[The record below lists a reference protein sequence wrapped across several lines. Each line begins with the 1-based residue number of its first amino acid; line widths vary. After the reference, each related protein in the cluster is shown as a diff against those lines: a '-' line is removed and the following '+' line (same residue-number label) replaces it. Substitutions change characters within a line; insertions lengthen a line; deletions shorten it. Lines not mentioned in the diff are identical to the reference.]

1 MPTNMPSRPL
11 VRRPTVSVVVPCYR
25 YGHYLPGAVR
35 SVLDQTDVDAEVL
48 IVDDASPDDSAEVA
62 EALAAADPRIRVLR
76 HTVNKGH
83 IATYN
88 DGLEAV
94 DGEYVVLLSADDL
107 LPPGSLGRATA
118 LMEAHPSVGMVYG
131 HPLDFLDTPPPATTS
146 VRNWS
151 IWGGHEWIEQRCRRG
166 NNCIYNPEV
175 VLRGDVQRAIGGYD
189 PGLPH
194 SGDLEMWLRAAAVA
208 DIGRVNG
215 ANQGYYRIH
224 QASMQRTVYSSFM
237 ADFEGRRDAF
247 DAVLNGPDSVFASD
261 EADRLYALA
270 RRAIATT
277 ALEQAARAYD
287 DGSTDVEPVD
297 EYVAFALDLWPEA
310 RQLRAWRAL
319 ARRQAAGPER
329 CHRSLQ
335 GSGRRAVRDLDGRI
349 RWRRWRRSGV

>member
-1 MPTNMPSRPL
+1 M
-11 VRRPTVSVVVPCYR
+11 RRPTVSVVVPCYR

-35 SVLDQTDVDAEVL
+35 SVLDQSDVDARVL
-48 IVDDASPDDSAEVA
+48 IVDDASPDDSGDVA
-62 EALAAADPRIRVLR
+62 EALAAADPRIEVLR
-76 HTVNKGH
+76 HAENKGH

-94 DGEYVVLLSADDL
+94 DGDYVVLLSADDM

-118 LMEAHPSVGMVYG
+118 LMEANPSVGMVYG
-131 HPLDFLDTPPPATTS
+131 HPLDFVDEPPPAVTT

-151 IWGGHEWIEQRCRRG
+151 VWDGHEWIERRCRRG

-175 VLRGDVQRAIGGYD
+175 VMRGEVQRAIGGYD
-189 PGLPH
+189 PHLPH
-194 SGDLEMWLRAAAVA
+194 SGDLEMWLRAAAVS

-215 ANQGYYRIH
+215 ATQGYYRIH
-224 QASMQRTVYSSFM
+224 PDSMQRTVYSTFL
-237 ADFEGRRDAF
+237 ADYEGRREAF
-247 DAVLNGPDSVFASD
+247 DAVLNAPGSVFEPA
-261 EADRLYALA
+261 EADRMYALA

-287 DGSTDVEPVD
+287 DGSTEVEPVD
-297 EYVAFALDLWPEA
+297 DYVAFALDLWPGA

-319 ARRQAAGPER
+319 VRRQTAGPER

-335 GSGRRAVRDLDGRI
+335 GSGRRMVRDLEGRV